1 MRCDSGMP
9 SGKVALLAF
18 CVTVRPTS
26 PGMVTEGKGQV
37 VNPFSHPTSPEAPGS
52 GRCREATCVFRQRW
66 GFLNKYVSV
75 GSEAHSLGKL
85 IRSWRGC
92 EGTLE
97 REVPSSGGACSPSTQ
112 LE

>member
-9 SGKVALLAF
+9 SGQVALLAF
-18 CVTVRPTS
+18 CVTGRPTS
-26 PGMVTEGKGQV
+26 PGMITEGKGQV
-37 VNPFSHPTSPEAPGS
+37 VNPFSHPMSP
-52 GRCREATCVFRQRW
+52 EATCVFRQRR

-85 IRSWRGC
+85 IRSWRGR